1 MGKIPARESLFVLRQ
16 KTAGTSKRREN
27 LKNKI
32 IALLMI
38 AFICLASVP
47 ASFAFAAGAGDS
59 GFETFLSVLKAWGTF
74 LAKITGSYD
83 SLENIA
89 LFSSIARVWHD
100 IVTSDGFSP
109 ERLFEAL
116 LRWLGFSIMTE
127 PKVGTQESYSL

>member
-74 LAKITGSYD
+74 LARITGSYD
-83 SLENIA
+83 SLENISV
-89 LFSSIARVWHD
+89 FSNITRMWHD
-100 IVTSDGFSP
+100 LVTSDGFSP

-116 LRWLGFSIMTE
+116 LKWLGISIMME
-127 PKVGTQESYSL
+127 QREGPQESYSI